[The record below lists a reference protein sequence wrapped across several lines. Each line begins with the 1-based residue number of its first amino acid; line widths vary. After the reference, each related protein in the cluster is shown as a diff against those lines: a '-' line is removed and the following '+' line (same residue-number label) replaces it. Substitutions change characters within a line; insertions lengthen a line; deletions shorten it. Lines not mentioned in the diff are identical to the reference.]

1 MIQALRR
8 KFVLINMTIV
18 TLMLCVIFSMMYYF
32 TQSDLENKSVAMM
45 RSIAAD
51 PVGQGS
57 PTEQVHEVRLPYFTL
72 QLGHEKEIIA
82 TGGGYYDLSNQ
93 QFLQHVAQDALR
105 SHEPVG
111 VLEEYGLRYCRVV
124 TPGNQLLVFADMT
137 SEQATLQNL
146 VRSCVLV
153 GVVSFLTFL
162 GLDSRR

>member
-1 MIQALRR
+1 M
-8 KFVLINMTIV
+8 
-18 TLMLCVIFSMMYYF
+18 
-32 TQSDLENKSVAMM
+32 
-45 RSIAAD
+45 
-51 PVGQGS
+51 
-57 PTEQVHEVRLPYFTL
+57 
-72 QLGHEKEIIA
+72 
-82 TGGGYYDLSNQ
+82 
-93 QFLQHVAQDALR
+93 AQDALR

-162 GLDSRR
+162 GLSVLLAKWAVRPVEQAWKE